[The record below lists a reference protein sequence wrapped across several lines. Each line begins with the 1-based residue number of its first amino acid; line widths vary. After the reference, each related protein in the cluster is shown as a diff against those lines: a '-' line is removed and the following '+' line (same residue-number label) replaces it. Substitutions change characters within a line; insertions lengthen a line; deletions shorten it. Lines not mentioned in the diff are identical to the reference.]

1 MDNRAYK
8 KALTPSFPND
18 MLEPNK
24 HFNKHLYAHST
35 TFLLVLTMEVRREW
49 VEK

>member
-8 KALTPSFPND
+8 KALTLSFPND

-24 HFNKHLYAHST
+24 HLNKHLYAHSIII
-35 TFLLVLTMEVRREW
+35 LLVLTMDVRREW
-49 VEK
+49 V